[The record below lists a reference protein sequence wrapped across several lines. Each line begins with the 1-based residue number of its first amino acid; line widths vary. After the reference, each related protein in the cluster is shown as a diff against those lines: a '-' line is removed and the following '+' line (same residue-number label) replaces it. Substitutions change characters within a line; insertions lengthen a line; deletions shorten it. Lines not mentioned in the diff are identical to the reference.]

1 VTGDIAALA
10 VRCGR
15 STIEQLEGASVDL
28 GEASDMLGHAMAS
41 LRGHFAA
48 ALATTR
54 ASDATECRR
63 HLEAAMVAL
72 QAEDAL
78 TQMLDDLQRRTQ
90 QIADVLRYVVTP
102 RGDAVDAGPLGAGWA
117 GRDELL
123 ARLRL
128 AMVAMDAGIVR
139 PGPVPRERADA
150 GTVELF

>member
-1 VTGDIAALA
+1 
-10 VRCGR
+10 
-15 STIEQLEGASVDL
+15 
-28 GEASDMLGHAMAS
+28 
-41 LRGHFAA
+41 
-48 ALATTR
+48 
-54 ASDATECRR
+54 
-63 HLEAAMVAL
+63 MVAL

-78 TQMLDDLQRRTQ
+78 TQMLDDLRRRTQ
-90 QIADVLRYVVTP
+90 QMADVLRYVVTP
-102 RGDAVDAGPLGAGWA
+102 RGDAADAGPLGAGWA